1 MSLLGEFVAE
11 FGTPFLDLSIGRHD
25 QPSVTLK
32 VRGIIDTGASVL
44 CVPSSLVNQLGLRII
59 RTTPTLTAG
68 GVVNGAVYLAKV
80 NFPDLR
86 FLENMEVLVPETGG
100 HETPILIGM
109 SVLRQFNIWYH
120 GGMETWSF
128 YRRELHS

>member
-32 VRGIIDTGASVL
+32 VRGIIDTGASML
-44 CVPSSLVNQLGLRII
+44 CIPKSLAVQLGLRFV
-59 RTTPTLTAG
+59 RLTPTVTAG
-68 GVVNGAVYLAKV
+68 GIVSGNVFLAKV
-80 NFPDLR
+80 TFADLNYSDT
-86 FLENMEVLVPETGG
+86 LEVLVPETSG

-120 GGMETWSF
+120 GGMGTWSF